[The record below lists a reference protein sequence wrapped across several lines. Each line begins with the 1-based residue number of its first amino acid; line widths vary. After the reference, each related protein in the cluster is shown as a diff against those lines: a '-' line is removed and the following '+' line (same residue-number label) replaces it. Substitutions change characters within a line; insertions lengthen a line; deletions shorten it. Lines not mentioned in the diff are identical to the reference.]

1 MIGLVGYYLRLEL
14 GSPKV
19 AMLLSDA
26 ETEIF
31 LSLELLIQKES
42 GQSFLREALRS
53 GLKGSISKKNSP
65 VGLPG
70 FNRSHPQRS

>member
-1 MIGLVGYYLRLEL
+1 MLGLAGYYLRLEL

-53 GLKGSISKKNSP
+53 GLEGSISKTNSP

-70 FNRSHPQRS
+70 FN

>member
-1 MIGLVGYYLRLEL
+1 MVGFAGFDVRLEL

-70 FNRSHPQRS
+70 FNRLHPHWS

>member
-1 MIGLVGYYLRLEL
+1 MVGLAGFDVRLEL

-53 GLKGSISKKNSP
+53 GLKGIPKKNSP

-70 FNRSHPQRS
+70 FKRSHPQWS

>member
-1 MIGLVGYYLRLEL
+1 MVGLVGYYLRLEL

-42 GQSFLREALRS
+42 G
-53 GLKGSISKKNSP
+53 
-65 VGLPG
+65 
-70 FNRSHPQRS
+70 